1 MGVYDQTHPSYHI
14 FGNLEDYADGWDC
27 DVCGQN
33 FDHTAQLFCCAT
45 FTVCDWSACAE
56 CQNLHEK
63 AAAEQILAERL
74 IAEQTPFYGNDDED
88 DDDGDEAETDNS
100 AELLAVGGGVTAAA
114 GGAAVLSKKQR
125 KAAAKEA
132 KREAKK
138 KKKQLAKRGKQKKQK
153 GSDDE
158 NAVEFEN
165 PVGEGFGETFEIDE
179 SPRQRKKTYV

>member
-100 AELLAVGGGVTAAA
+100 AELLAVGG
-114 GGAAVLSKKQR
+114 AAVLSKKQK